1 MENTLRMVID
11 MKKRKRMSLAD
22 LIVENKKQII
32 MDKHTMAILEDRID
46 KRLME
51 RAE

>member
-1 MENTLRMVID
+1 
-11 MKKRKRMSLAD
+11 MKKRKRMTLSE
-22 LIVENKKQII
+22 LISENKKQII
-32 MDKHTMAILEDRID
+32 MDKRTMAILEDRID

>member
-1 MENTLRMVID
+1 
-11 MKKRKRMSLAD
+11 MKKRKRMTLNE
-22 LIVENKKQII
+22 LITENKKQII
-32 MDKHTMAILEDRID
+32 MDKRTMAILEDRID

>member
-1 MENTLRMVID
+1 
-11 MKKRKRMSLAD
+11 MKKRKRMTLNE
-22 LIVENKKQII
+22 LITENKKQII
-32 MDKHTMAILEDRID
+32 MDKRTMDILEDRID

>member
-1 MENTLRMVID
+1 
-11 MKKRKRMSLAD
+11 MKKRKRMTLNE
-22 LIVENKKQII
+22 LISENKKQII
-32 MDKHTMAILEDRID
+32 MDKRTMAILEDRID

>member
-1 MENTLRMVID
+1 

-22 LIVENKKQII
+22 LIMENKKQIL
-32 MDKHTMAILEDRID
+32 MDKEAMAILEDRID
-46 KRLME
+46 KRRME